1 MKRTINTGFGAI
13 DKSFGGL
20 RSGEVTLIGGRPSM
34 GKTSLVLQIALN
46 AAKAGKNVLFFTAGL
61 SPVELELKLAS
72 ILSGIDM
79 SKIRSWNMNNGEWE
93 LFREN
98 IRDVKELPIHFIHT
112 DTIQMIKFMC
122 ADKDNTADLVIFDY
136 LQLVHLAYAET
147 EKCTQDL
154 TCLDYLKE
162 FRKLAKKH
170 NVPVVVLS
178 QLSRKLEKRRDKR
191 PRVGD
196 FRIDNLTDADYDQA
210 FLLYREGYYDYDAP
224 RDIAELSGIWPKKKL
239 KETFELK
246 WNYDKGIFE

>member
-1 MKRTINTGFGAI
+1 MKRTINTGLEGI
-13 DKSFGGL
+13 DNKFGGL

-61 SPVELELKLAS
+61 SPVELELKLTS
-72 ILSGIDM
+72 IISGIDM
-79 SKIRSWNMNNGEWE
+79 SKIRQWNMNDDEWN
-93 LFREN
+93 LFRGT
-98 IRDVKELPIHFIHT
+98 IGDVKELPIHFVHT
-112 DTIQMIKFMC
+112 NTIQMIKLMC
-122 ADKDNTADLVIFDY
+122 ADKNNAADLVIFDY
-136 LQLVHLAYAET
+136 LQLVHLEYAET

-170 NVPVVVLS
+170 NVPAVVLS
-178 QLSRKLEKRRDKR
+178 QLSRRLEKRKDKH
-191 PRVGD
+191 PRVAD

-224 RDIAELSGIWPKKKL
+224 RDTAELTGICPKKKL
-239 KETFELK
+239 KETMKLK